1 MRIERTGPIPK
12 LTPRLERFFIEALG
26 GKSLDALQHPE
37 ARKAD
42 FQCLRGLLA
51 IELKSLEE
59 DGSERIDNLM
69 NEMRKRPDWPL
80 FLGAAPIDAI
90 FKHLDQPDEAR
101 RKLTDRIGRAIK
113 NHIHKANKQLGAHAQ
128 AVSRQNLML
137 MMVIANEDHEIYDPN
152 LVGGI
157 IQRHLLRRENGV
169 LLHPHI
175 DAVIFL
181 SERHAAAVGE
191 QLTFAVMCIEAASV
205 ETDTWKGD
213 VIELFLQRWAK
224 WNGQP
229 LLHAEPESI
238 KFEAVDHIPEQM
250 ARYEKWE
257 LDYKR
262 NRYMQHFTRDQLRD
276 RFDEV
281 NCVSVLRFIKASPMK
296 PPDQAVA
303 WCMSSLSH
311 IMLEMGWRAIPATEF
326 RLEPLRLARA
336 AQRLGL
342 PSDAVLWFEMDMGR
356 VA

>member
-1 MRIERTGPIPK
+1 MRLERTGPVPK
-12 LTPRLERFFIEALG
+12 LTPRLERFFVEALG
-26 GKSLDALQHPE
+26 GKSLDALQHAE
-37 ARKAD
+37 ARRAD

-51 IELKSLEE
+51 IELKSLEK
-59 DGSERIDNLM
+59 DGSERINNLT

-90 FKHLDQPDEAR
+90 FEHLDQPDEAR

-113 NHIHKANKQLGAHAQ
+113 NHIYKANKQLGAHAQ
-128 AVSRQNLML
+128 AFPRQNLMRI
-137 MMVIANEDHEIYDPN
+137 MVIANEDHEVYDPN
-152 LVGGI
+152 LVSRI
-157 IQRHLLRRENGV
+157 IQRHLLRYENDD

-205 ETDTWKGD
+205 EIEAWKGC
-213 VIELFLQRWAK
+213 VIELFMQRWAK

-238 KFEAVDHIPEQM
+238 KFEAIDHIPEQM
-250 ARYEKWE
+250 TRYENWE

-276 RFDEV
+276 RFDEI
-281 NCVSVLRFIKASPMK
+281 NCVSALRFIKASPVK
-296 PPDQAVA
+296 PPDPVVA

-326 RLEPLRLARA
+326 PLEPLRLARA

-342 PSDAVLWFEMDMGR
+342 PKDAMRWFEKDMGR
-356 VA
+356 AA